1 MLNNIPIRRW
11 DVAAGFR
18 RMMFGNAHRG
28 QFKCRSTG
36 HGHKHSITSASCSE
50 GIRILE
56 KAAWQLVAREE
67 AS

>member
-11 DVAAGFR
+11 DVASGFR
-18 RMMFGNAHRG
+18 RMMFGNAQRG
-28 QFKCRSTG
+28 QFKCRSSGYG
-36 HGHKHSITSASCSE
+36 HEHGITSAGCSE
-50 GIRILE
+50 GIRILK